1 MTKNPFD
8 PVQIYFEH
16 NGKQTSG
23 FYRVEGAVVSV
34 QYRGLIKHTQIG
46 NSPPE
51 TLARM
56 MISEMIREENQNQ
69 S

>member
-1 MTKNPFD
+1 MTKNQSA

-16 NGKQTSG
+16 NGKQCSG
-23 FYRVEGAVVSV
+23 FYRVEGKVVSV
-34 QYRGLIKHTQIG
+34 QYRGLTKKTQIG

-56 MISEMIREENQNQ
+56 MIAEMIREEKQSQN
-69 S
+69 